1 MADKNITALN
11 YSDCEGQA
19 ETAIGKTAFFY
30 DTYANALAMAAT
42 GLLAAARIF
51 EMDVKDESKGD
62 AITQDVGGV
71 PVEDGRGVV
80 TPGVGV
86 NVDVN
91 GNLNC
96 VIDDNAGAITE
107 VYYVSDTGRGR
118 QPRLFT
124 LV

>member
-1 MADKNITALN
+1 MADKNVTALN

-19 ETAIGKTAFFY
+19 ETAIGKTALLY
-30 DTYANALAMAAT
+30 DTYANAIAFGAT
-42 GLLAAARIF
+42 GLLAAARLF
-51 EMDVKDESKGD
+51 EMDVKDESKGT

-71 PVEDGRGVV
+71 AVEDGRGTV
-80 TPGVGV
+80 TPAVGV

-96 VIDDNAGAITE
+96 VIDDNAGAVTE
-107 VYYVSDTGRGR
+107 FYYVSDTGRGR